1 MPDKGNEQNGSS
13 VAKWMLAHRGEPGFG
28 DALKS
33 LLSYACAEWFRASL
47 GAQLPPEVALS
58 RIVLADLPDYPVGA
72 WLEHPEDHCDEI
84 ARFCE
89 AVKTGLPLTGVA
101 AEIPDELDLRGVVC
115 PGNAV
120 RSRLVMSGYPR
131 GRVLKISLDEGSPVE
146 NVPGALVADGCS
158 IVSREK
164 KDGFWEICVVK
175 PPDK

>member
-1 MPDKGNEQNGSS
+1 MMDERKDGSASS
-13 VAKWMLAHRGEPGFG
+13 VAKWMLSHRDDPGFG
-28 DALKS
+28 AALKS
-33 LLSYACAEWFRASL
+33 LLSYACVEWFRSSF
-47 GAQLPPEVALS
+47 GAQLEPEVALS
-58 RIVLADLPDYPVGA
+58 RVVLANLPQYPVGA

-89 AVKTGLPLTGVA
+89 GVKSGMPLTGVT
-101 AEIPDELDLRGVVC
+101 AEVPDELDLRGVVC

-131 GRVLKISLDEGSPVE
+131 GRVLKIALDEGSPVE

-164 KDGFWEICVVK
+164 KDGFWEISVVK
-175 PPDK
+175 PLDK